1 MSEWRAPLPIGIQT
15 FRKVREGGFCYVD
28 KTAHAAALAHTAGAY
43 FLSRPRRFGKSLFVD
58 TLKELFEGHEELF
71 RGLYIHDRWDWKQR
85 HPVIVLD
92 FAAGILQSRAEL
104 DEILMERLRANQRR
118 LGIACESHS
127 IAGCFAE
134 LIERAHTHY
143 GQPVVVL
150 VDEYDKPILD
160 NIEHPACAAEMREGL
175 KNLYSVLKA
184 QDAHLRFVFMTGV
197 TKFSKVSLFSGLNQL
212 NDITLAPSFATLC
225 GYTQQDLESTFG
237 AHLEGVDWDEVRR
250 WYNGYAF
257 LGEPVYNPYDI
268 LLFIDKG
275 HSFRNYWFET
285 GSPSFLIKLFQRR
298 RYFLPSLEQIE
309 VSEEILDSFDVERIN
324 PITLLFQSGYLTIAD
339 VQTRIGRLI
348 FRLTVPNQEVRL
360 ALNDQFISG
369 YTGIEEQRFHFQEGL
384 YDSLTRGDLDG
395 LAAAIKR
402 VFAGIPWRNFTGN
415 DLPDSEGYYASV
427 LYAFLAS
434 LDAEIIP
441 EDITNQGQVD
451 LTVKMA
457 GYIYVM
463 ELKLD
468 RGVEVAV
475 GSGERSAAGSV
486 DEAAILG
493 EDPKVREA
501 DTARPL
507 NPALAQIQA
516 RGYSEKYRGVPS
528 RGLFE
533 VGLVFGR
540 TARNLIQADWR
551 RVA

>member
-1 MSEWRAPLPIGIQT
+1 MLDRLPRLPIGVQT
-15 FRKVREGGFCYVD
+15 FRQIIEQGYAYVD
-28 KTAHAAALAHTAGAY
+28 KTAQALTLIEQGKAY
-43 FLSRPRRFGKSLFVD
+43 FLSRPRRFGKSLLLD
-58 TLKELFEGHEELF
+58 TLKELFEGSEELF
-71 RGLYIHDRWDWKQR
+71 RGLHIHDHWDWEQ
-85 HPVIVLD
+85 HYPVIVLD
-92 FAAGILQSRAEL
+92 FAAGVIDSRAAL
-104 DEILMERLRANQRR
+104 DQRIRRLIEDNGERLGVNCDWRDND
-118 LGIACESHS
+118 IP
-127 IAGCFAE
+127 GCFGD
-134 LIERAHTHY
+134 LIRHAHTHY

-160 NIEHPACAAEMREGL
+160 NIDHPERAAEIREGL

-212 NDITLAPSFATLC
+212 NDITLDPRFATLC

-237 AHLEGVDWDEVRR
+237 AHLQGIDLDEVRR

-369 YTGIEEQRFHFQEGL
+369 YTGIEEQRFHLQEGL
-384 YDSLTRGDLDG
+384 YDCLTSGDLDG
-395 LAAAIKR
+395 LVTSIKR

-415 DLPDSEGYYASV
+415 DLPDAEGYYASV

-434 LDAEIIP
+434 LNAEIIP
-441 EDITNQGQVD
+441 EDLTNHGQVD
-451 LTVKMA
+451 LTVKIA

-468 RGVEVAV
+468 R
-475 GSGERSAAGSV
+475 
-486 DEAAILG
+486 EAAQ
-493 EDPKVREA
+493 
-501 DTARPL
+501 DTGASETTA

-516 RGYSEKYRGVPS
+516 RGYSDKYRGAPG

-533 VGLVFGR
+533 VGLVFGS
-540 TARNLIQADWR
+540 TARNLIRADWKKLT
-551 RVA
+551 